1 MRSEVR
7 ILSGAMLL
15 KIFCSGPADTNSVLI
30 GCPDTKQAAVID
42 APLGVTP
49 YILQAIE
56 KDSLI
61 PQMILLTHSHWDH
74 LADLAPL
81 KKALQ
86 IPVYVHA
93 EDAGNVEEPGSDR
106 LPLFFPI
113 QGVKPDHDLIDGQT
127 LSLGQLKIEVI
138 HTPGHTPGGVCFWIP
153 QEKIVITG
161 DTLFKG
167 TIGNL
172 SFPTARPSLMW
183 ESLKKLAKLP
193 PDTVVIPGHGS
204 KTSIGTESWLSQA
217 QDLFGDSV

>member
-30 GCPDTKQAAVID
+30 GCPETKQAAVID
-42 APLGVTP
+42 APLGVTSHL
-49 YILQAIE
+49 LQAIE

-74 LADLAPL
+74 LADLAVL

-86 IPVYVHA
+86 VPVYVHA
-93 EDAGNVEEPGSDR
+93 EDARNVEEPGSDK

-113 QGVKPDHDLIDGQT
+113 QGVKPDHSLTDGQT
-127 LSLGQLKIEVI
+127 LSLGKLTIEVI

-153 QEKIVITG
+153 QEKVVITG

-193 PDTVVIPGHGS
+193 PETVVIPGHGP
-204 KTSIGTESWLSQA
+204 KTAIRAEEWMTQA
-217 QDLFGDSV
+217 QQLFGDS